1 MQAAVAGHPNA
12 GEVGRYVDLSYH
24 ILANPAST
32 RAFKAEK
39 AMYGSMKYAPFTKRG
54 ENKQGFYLSELHE
67 QLATIFIDAA
77 IAANP
82 TDITLLTL
90 KNNI

>member
-1 MQAAVAGHPNA
+1 
-12 GEVGRYVDLSYH
+12 
-24 ILANPAST
+24 
-32 RAFKAEK
+32 
-39 AMYGSMKYAPFTKRG
+39 MYGSMKYDPSTKRG

-77 IAANP
+77 IAVNP
-82 TDITLLTL
+82 TYTTLLTI